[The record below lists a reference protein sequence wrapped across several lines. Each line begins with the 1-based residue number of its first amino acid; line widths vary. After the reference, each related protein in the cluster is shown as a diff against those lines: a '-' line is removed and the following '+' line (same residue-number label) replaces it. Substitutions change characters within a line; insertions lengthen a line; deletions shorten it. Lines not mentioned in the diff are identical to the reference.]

1 MFCLPHVGAD
11 AVSVGAALQDCF
23 LLLFERGLLSQ
34 NFCKLHVAGF
44 FVFYIDV
51 YECVLEHLQQ
61 NALTSSDLSADSK
74 GCEFSDAHVPSEP
87 AATAGAYGNQYADD
101 RAPEWLPITA
111 DCIL

>member
-1 MFCLPHVGAD
+1 MFCLPHAGAD
-11 AVSVGAALQDCF
+11 AVNVGAALQDCF
-23 LLLFERGLLSQ
+23 LLLFERGLFSQ

-74 GCEFSDAHVPSEP
+74 GCEFSDANVPDEP
-87 AATAGAYGNQYADD
+87 ADSARAYVCQCTDDSAAEYLQMIAG
-101 RAPEWLPITA
+101 
-111 DCIL
+111 CI